1 MGRAGNKFGITTE
14 IRGILLADERI
25 TQLVGDNVFP
35 INAKEGTKGDFI
47 TYQRDGYFVERNK
60 MGVHGQACKLFVC
73 AVSENYVR
81 SVRLAESIHEAL
93 DKEFTAPDMLIRLED
108 STEDSVDG
116 KFIQILL
123 FSIT

>member
-1 MGRAGNKFGITTE
+1 MARAGNKFGITTE
-14 IRGILLADERI
+14 IRGLLLDNERL
-25 TQLVGDNVFP
+25 TQLVGDKVFP
-35 INAKEGTKGDFI
+35 ISAEKDTEGDFI

-60 MGVHGQACKLFVC
+60 MGVHDQSCKLFVC
-73 AVSENYVR
+73 AVSDDYAR
-81 SVRLAESIHEAL
+81 SVKLADLIYTIL
-93 DKEFTAPDMLIRLED
+93 DGEFTDPDMTIHLED

>member
-1 MGRAGNKFGITTE
+1 MGRAGNKFGITTD
-14 IRGILLADERI
+14 ISSILLSDERI

-35 INAKEGTKGDFI
+35 IHAEEGTKGDFI

-60 MGVHGQACKLFVC
+60 MGVHGQACKLFVS
-73 AVSENYVR
+73 AVSDNYVR
-81 SVRLAESIHEAL
+81 SVRLAELIHEAL
-93 DKEFTAPDMLIRLED
+93 DGKFTNPDMLIHLED